1 MKIAVIGSG
10 GAGTTAS
17 WLLDER
23 HDVTVFEKNPIPG
36 GHARTTMVPLGG
48 TPRPVDDGFVWFNE
62 GLYPTLHRLLAIH
75 GLEKVMLKLGAS
87 FTDTR
92 TGRSLT
98 LPPKGVGGALR
109 MASSW
114 RTITDVARLQPVF
127 SKAHA
132 MDKAKVR
139 DVAWPDFLASFNFPK
154 SFTDDFLTPFL
165 AGAWGCPMSRVND
178 FSSYALLKYPLASDV
193 TRGRVTPW
201 YVVKVGGEG
210 YIRKVQSTFKRTEVK
225 LDCAVE
231 TVRRGATGWVVTP
244 RGGEAVEVDHVVFG
258 CSPLVARKILGD
270 QQGVDALTSVLS
282 RFDYYST
289 RIATHDDPSFMP
301 ARRSDWSTANIFYD
315 GTESRVSIW
324 ADRQLG
330 YDIFTTALDK
340 REPANPFHV
349 STFILPVLS
358 PAHYRAQAALWD
370 LQGRDN
376 LWFCGDYTRDIG
388 SHEDALSSAVE
399 VASRIDSTLPR
410 LAQLRGS

>member
-127 SKAHA
+127 S
-132 MDKAKVR
+132 
-139 DVAWPDFLASFNFPK
+139 
-154 SFTDDFLTPFL
+154 
-165 AGAWGCPMSRVND
+165 
-178 FSSYALLKYPLASDV
+178 
-193 TRGRVTPW
+193 
-201 YVVKVGGEG
+201 
-210 YIRKVQSTFKRTEVK
+210 
-225 LDCAVE
+225 
-231 TVRRGATGWVVTP
+231 
-244 RGGEAVEVDHVVFG
+244 
-258 CSPLVARKILGD
+258 
-270 QQGVDALTSVLS
+270 
-282 RFDYYST
+282 
-289 RIATHDDPSFMP
+289 
-301 ARRSDWSTANIFYD
+301 
-315 GTESRVSIW
+315 
-324 ADRQLG
+324 
-330 YDIFTTALDK
+330 
-340 REPANPFHV
+340 
-349 STFILPVLS
+349 
-358 PAHYRAQAALWD
+358 
-370 LQGRDN
+370 
-376 LWFCGDYTRDIG
+376 
-388 SHEDALSSAVE
+388 
-399 VASRIDSTLPR
+399 
-410 LAQLRGS
+410 